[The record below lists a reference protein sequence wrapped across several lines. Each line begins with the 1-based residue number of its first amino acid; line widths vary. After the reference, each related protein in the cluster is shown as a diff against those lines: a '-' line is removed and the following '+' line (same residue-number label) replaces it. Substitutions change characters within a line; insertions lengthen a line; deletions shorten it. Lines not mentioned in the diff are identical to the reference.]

1 MKIAIIGIKGI
12 PVIYSGFETFV
23 DELSTRLVKDKN
35 FKITVY
41 CRAPYVKKN
50 EKKYKDVDLIVL
62 PAIKNKN
69 LETICHSLIST
80 IHACIFG
87 KYDVIYYIGV
97 GNAIFTVFPRLI
109 GVKTVINVD
118 GFDWR
123 REKWG
128 SLAKIYLK
136 LSSYLSIYLPNA
148 VVTDSHVI
156 ENYYSSKYKKRYFY
170 IPYGYMDNFNNKNSE
185 AYLNKY
191 GLKKNK
197 YFVWVGRIVPE
208 NHPEDLIKAFVE
220 LKTSMK
226 CLFIGGNFYKDV
238 YMEKTLN
245 SARKNPNIIFTGF
258 LNRIEYA
265 SLVQNAFAYIETK
278 RSGGTHPSLLEAMGF
293 GSLIVSNNNPANKE
307 LLKSDAFYYNTS
319 KDLFKNLKYILSSK
333 FKANLKYR
341 KGVKKRAEK
350 DFKWDEIVEDYKRL
364 FFSLKKL
371 ARN

>member
-12 PVIYSGFETFV
+12 PVIYSGFETFIN
-23 DELSTRLVKDKN
+23 EFSTRLVKDKN
-35 FKITVY
+35 YKITVY
-41 CRAPYVKKN
+41 CRSPYVEKNKK
-50 EKKYKDVDLIVL
+50 EYKDVELVTL
-62 PAIKNKN
+62 PAIKSKN
-69 LETICHSLIST
+69 LETLCHSLIST
-80 IHACIFG
+80 IHACFFG

-109 GVKTVINVD
+109 GVKTAINVD

-128 SLAKIYLK
+128 SLAKTYLK

-156 ENYYSSKYKKRYFY
+156 KNYYSNKHKKRYFY

-191 GLKKNK
+191 ALKKNK

-208 NHPEDLIKAFVE
+208 NHPEDLIKAF
-220 LKTSMK
+220 LKLKSSMK
-226 CLFIGGNFYKDV
+226 CLFIGGNFYKDT
-238 YMEKTLN
+238 YMDKIIN
-245 SARKNPNIIFTGF
+245 SASKNPNIIFTGF
-258 LNRIEYA
+258 LNRKEYA
-265 SLVQNAFAYIETK
+265 SLVKNAFAYIETK

-307 LLKSDAFYYNTS
+307 LLKSNALYYGTD
-319 KDLFKNLKYILSSK
+319 KDLFKNLKYILSSN
-333 FKANLKYR
+333 FKTNPEYR
-341 KGVKKRAEK
+341 KAVKKTAEK
-350 DFKWDEIVEDYKRL
+350 SFKWEEIIKDYKLL
-364 FFSLKKL
+364 FSSLK
-371 ARN
+371 NSG

>member
-12 PVIYSGFETFV
+12 PVIYSGFETFI
-23 DELSTRLVKDKN
+23 DEFSTRLIQDRNYKV
-35 FKITVY
+35 TVY
-41 CRAPYVKKN
+41 CRSPYVEKNKK
-50 EKKYKDVDLIVL
+50 EYKSVKLITF

-80 IHACIFG
+80 IHACLFG

-97 GNAIFTVFPRLI
+97 GNAIFTIFPRLI

-128 SLAKIYLK
+128 SLAKTYLK

-156 ENYYSSKYKKRYFY
+156 KNYYLDKHKKKYFY

-185 AYLNKY
+185 TYLEKY

-208 NHPEDLIKAFVE
+208 NHPEDLINAFFK
-220 LKTSMK
+220 LKSPIK
-226 CLFIGGNFYKDV
+226 CLFIGGNFYKDT
-238 YMEKTLN
+238 YMNKIIS
-245 SARKNPNIIFTGF
+245 SASKNTNIIFTGF
-258 LNRIEYA
+258 LNRKEYA
-265 SLVQNAFAYIETK
+265 SLVKNAFAYIETK

-307 LLKSDAFYYNTS
+307 LLKSNALYYSND
-319 KDLFKNLKYILSSK
+319 KDLFKNIKYILSPS
-333 FKANLKYR
+333 FKDNLRWR
-341 KGVKKRAEK
+341 KGVKQTAEK
-350 DFKWDEIVEDYKRL
+350 SFEWEEIVKSYKQL
-364 FFSLKKL
+364 FSSL
-371 ARN
+371 